1 MASYYID
8 QQPGIG
14 YVVTQLDTANLD
26 DGYLSN
32 RHVRNFGDRQTDA
45 IEFRDDCNNG
55 KIDPRRITIPQFF
68 QFDLDNAPCV
78 DLERAYEIYKE
89 VTSNKHQ
96 QL

>member
-32 RHVRNFGDRQTDA
+32 RYVRNFGDRQTDA

-55 KIDPRRITIPQFF
+55 KIDPRRIKLLMDTYTPQPYKYLGKGNLRK
-68 QFDLDNAPCV
+68 QNNA
-78 DLERAYEIYKE
+78 
-89 VTSNKHQ
+89 
-96 QL
+96 